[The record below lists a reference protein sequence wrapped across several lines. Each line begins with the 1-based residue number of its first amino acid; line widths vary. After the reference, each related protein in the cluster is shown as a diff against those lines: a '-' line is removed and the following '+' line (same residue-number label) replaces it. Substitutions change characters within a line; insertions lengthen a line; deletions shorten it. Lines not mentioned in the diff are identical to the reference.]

1 MKVGIPRIKNLS
13 ESSRNQIAIIF
24 GFGSQFLIQLLSI
37 PLFLKQ
43 MTVQQYA
50 VWIVSFSIAQIANFS
65 DLGTITAS
73 QNLFAYL
80 KNQKNPREISN
91 RISQGININTMSILV
106 LISILIITQFLF
118 ENIASI
124 YLVITF
130 IISTY
135 VQNFFGI
142 NEAIMRMNEKNSL
155 GLNLSSSARLVEFTF
170 YALLLSLGI
179 TNLLIIGI
187 GGTIAKI
194 TFFFILGNRVT
205 DFFLIRNFE
214 SPNFKIISRM
224 VKSGAPYAIMKI
236 SDVVTLSGL
245 VLVLQNR
252 LTSLNLLLFVSLR
265 TFLRFGL
272 QFSNLINFSFYFKFS
287 KNWAEGAQTEFLRN
301 VKYNYWISALVLS
314 MLSSGYIFFGNYVF
328 VYWTNGSFNL
338 DNTTFLCGVFYL
350 IILVISQSQRVK
362 FHAINANMRVS
373 LIALFVGLANLLF
386 LALNKNIIDLNQIF
400 ISMGIFEFMSI
411 LMVKFSTQK
420 IINAVDFNNGQHVK

>member
-106 LISILIITQFLF
+106 LISVLIITQFLF

-130 IISTY
+130 IISIY

-142 NEAIMRMNEKNSL
+142 NEAIMRMNGKNSL

-194 TFFFILGNRVT
+194 TFFVILGNKVT

-214 SPNFKIISRM
+214 SPDFKIISRM
-224 VKSGAPYAIMKI
+224 VKSGVPYAIMKI

-373 LIALFVGLANLLF
+373 FIALFVGLANLLF

-400 ISMGIFEFMSI
+400 ISMGIFEFMSV

-420 IINAVDFNNGQHVK
+420 IINGVDFNDGHHVK

>member
-13 ESSRNQIAIIF
+13 ETSRNLIAIIF

-50 VWIVSFSIAQIANFS
+50 VWIVSFNIAQIANFS

-73 QNLFAYL
+73 QNSFAYL
-80 KNQKNPREISN
+80 KNQKNPKEISN
-91 RISQGININTMSILV
+91 RISQGININTVNILILLSV
-106 LISILIITQFLF
+106 LIITQFLF

-130 IISTY
+130 IVSTY

-142 NEAIMRMNEKNSL
+142 NEAIMRMNGKNSL

-179 TNLLIIGI
+179 KNLLIIGI

-194 TFFFILGNRVT
+194 TYLVILGIRVT
-205 DFFLIRNFE
+205 DFFLISNFE
-214 SPNFKIISRM
+214 SPDFKIISRM
-224 VKSGAPYAIMKI
+224 VKSGVPYSIMKI
-236 SDVVTLSGL
+236 SEVIALSGL
-245 VLVLQNR
+245 ILVLQDR
-252 LTSLNLLLFVSLR
+252 LTSINLLLFVSLR

-272 QFSNLINFSFYFKFS
+272 QFSNLVNFSFYFKFS
-287 KNWAEGAQTEFLRN
+287 KNWAEGAKTEFLLN
-301 VKYNYWISALVLS
+301 VKYNNWILALVLLI
-314 MLSSGYIFFGNYVF
+314 LSSGYIFFGNYVF
-328 VYWTNGSFNL
+328 VYWTNGRFNL
-338 DNTTFLCGVFYL
+338 DSATFLCGVFYL

-373 LIALFVGLANLLF
+373 FIALFVGLANLLF
-386 LALNKNIIDLNQIF
+386 LALNKNIIDLNLIF
-400 ISMGIFEFMSI
+400 ISMAIFEFMSI
-411 LMVKFSTQK
+411 LMVKFNTKK
-420 IINAVDFNNGQHVK
+420 IINGVDFNHGHHVK

>member
-106 LISILIITQFLF
+106 LISVLIITQFLF

-130 IISTY
+130 IISIY

-142 NEAIMRMNEKNSL
+142 NEAIMRMNGKNSL

-194 TFFFILGNRVT
+194 TFFVILGNKVT

-214 SPNFKIISRM
+214 SPDFKIISRM
-224 VKSGAPYAIMKI
+224 VKSGVPYAIMKI

-373 LIALFVGLANLLF
+373 FIALFVGLANLLF

-400 ISMGIFEFMSI
+400 ISMGIFEFMSV

-420 IINAVDFNNGQHVK
+420 IINGVDFNNGHHVK

>member
-13 ESSRNQIAIIF
+13 ESSQNLIAIIF
-24 GFGSQFLIQLLSI
+24 GFGSQFLIQVLSI

-73 QNLFAYL
+73 QNSFAYL

-91 RISQGININTMSILV
+91 RISQGININTVSILV
-106 LISILIITQFLF
+106 LIFVLIITQFLL

-130 IISTY
+130 IVSTY

-142 NEAIMRMNEKNSL
+142 NEAIMRMNGKNSL

-170 YALLLSLGI
+170 YALLLSLGV
-179 TNLLIIGI
+179 TNLLVIGI

-194 TFFFILGNRVT
+194 TFFVILGIKVT
-205 DFFLIRNFE
+205 DFFLIKNFE
-214 SPNFKIISRM
+214 SLDFKIISRM
-224 VKSGAPYAIMKI
+224 VKSGFPYAIMKI

-245 VLVLQNR
+245 VIVLQNR
-252 LTSLNLLLFVSLR
+252 LTSINLLLFVSLR

-314 MLSSGYIFFGNYVF
+314 ILSLGYVFFGNYVF
-328 VYWTNGSFNL
+328 AYWTNGSFNL
-338 DNTTFLCGVFYL
+338 DSATFLCGVFYL

-373 LIALFVGLANLLF
+373 FIALFVGLANLLF
-386 LALNKNIIDLNQIF
+386 LALNKNMIDLNQIF
-400 ISMGIFEFMSI
+400 ISMGVFEFMSI
-411 LMVKFSTQK
+411 LMVKFNTQK
-420 IINAVDFNNGQHVK
+420 IINGVNFNHGHHVK